1 MSIIYNFIDEDGN
14 NFWEECIENDEE
26 ASQFLEDM
34 DYVSFTKEEVSDT
47 DYVVGW
53 MYYNDM
59 EDYTEACEFYFNT
72 EEQLDNYWENNNSSG
87 HFSCDKIDT
96 YKGGELVNTE
106 MQDERISCMNG
117 WGLSPNEG
125 DNLSE

>member
-26 ASQFLEDM
+26 ASQFMEDM

-59 EDYTEACEFYFNT
+59 EDYTEACEYYFNT
-72 EEQLDNYWENNNSSG
+72 EEQLDNYWEGNNSSG
-87 HFSCDKIDT
+87 HFSCDRLDT

-106 MQDERISCMNG
+106 MRDERISCMNG
-117 WGLSPNEG
+117 WGLEPNPG
-125 DNLSE
+125 DNLS